1 MSRSSQA
8 YYEQQQ
14 KNIDQ
19 PEFEPMDY
27 EEYQPIE
34 EDDECL
40 QSD

>member
-27 EEYQPIE
+27 EEYTLE
-34 EDDECL
+34 ENDECL